1 MSRESSMSRTSVEPG
16 LVGAEPSCRA
26 IVIQDNVRL
35 VVARKNHRADRSQG
49 RSWRLGWLTGRDDDG
64 GHDLVREGLALGAVP
79 DWEQPA
85 EVAGRAGE
93 QVREQAEERSTRPE
107 GPARPLVD
115 QPGPGDLFTPA
126 LPGGTPPEGAVP
138 EPGGRE
144 RIALQLRVLDNG
156 GNPRRTN
163 EVVMSG
169 HHATHQLTTH
179 LRRRA
184 TARRFCDVLWTRLG
198 R

>member
-1 MSRESSMSRTSVEPG
+1 
-16 LVGAEPSCRA
+16 
-26 IVIQDNVRL
+26 
-35 VVARKNHRADRSQG
+35 
-49 RSWRLGWLTGRDDDG
+49 LGWLTGIDDDG
-64 GHDLVREGLALGAVP
+64 VHDLVGESLALGAVP

-85 EVAGRAGE
+85 EVAGRAVE
-93 QVREQAEERSTRPE
+93 QVREQAEERSSRPE

-115 QPGPGDLFTPA
+115 QPGPGDLFAPA
-126 LPGGTPPEGAVP
+126 LPGATLPEGAVP

-144 RIALQLRVLDNG
+144 RIALQLRILDNG

-169 HHATHQLTTH
+169 HHLTTH

-184 TARRFCDVLWTRLG
+184 TARRFCDVSVVNDPVPVGRSARRQVGSYNPTPVRAQRQHACTKTTR
-198 R
+198 RNSSA

>member
-85 EVAGRAGE
+85 EVAGRAVE

>member
-1 MSRESSMSRTSVEPG
+1 MGVTSFGPG
-16 LVGAEPSCRA
+16 GDARGPT
-26 IVIQDNVRL
+26 
-35 VVARKNHRADRSQG
+35 VARSAHSGVIPQVKRAPGSEMDSPHIKYRGSCLILAAS
-49 RSWRLGWLTGRDDDG
+49 RYRDDDG
-64 GHDLVREGLALGAVP
+64 VHDLVGEGLALGAVP
-79 DWEQPA
+79 DREQPA
-85 EVAGRAGE
+85 EVAGRAVE
-93 QVREQAEERSTRPE
+93 QVREQPEERSSRPE

-115 QPGPGDLFTPA
+115 QPGPGDLFAPA
-126 LPGGTPPEGAVP
+126 LPGGTLPEGAAP

-163 EVVMSG
+163 EVVMSCG
-169 HHATHQLTTH
+169 RGRRHLTTH

>member
-1 MSRESSMSRTSVEPG
+1 MEGDRVRVCFQGPHNSQAVVSLIVPHCI
-16 LVGAEPSCRA
+16 AHCRA
-26 IVIQDNVRL
+26 IQQHYTTR
-35 VVARKNHRADRSQG
+35 RSPPPGHRPHAAAHPG
-49 RSWRLGWLTGRDDDG
+49 T
-64 GHDLVREGLALGAVP
+64 
-79 DWEQPA
+79 PA
-85 EVAGRAGE
+85 EVAGRAVE
-93 QVREQAEERSTRPE
+93 QVREQAEERSSRPE

-115 QPGPGDLFTPA
+115 QPGPGDLFAPA
-126 LPGGTPPEGAVP
+126 LPGVTPPEGAVP

-169 HHATHQLTTH
+169 HHATHHLTTH

-184 TARRFCDVLWTRLG
+184 TARRFCDVL
-198 R
+198 